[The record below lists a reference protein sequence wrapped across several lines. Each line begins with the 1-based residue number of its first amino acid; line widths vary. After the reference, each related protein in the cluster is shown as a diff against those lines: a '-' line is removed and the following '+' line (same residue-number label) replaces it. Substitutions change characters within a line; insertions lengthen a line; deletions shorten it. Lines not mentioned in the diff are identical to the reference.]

1 MQIKYNAKAR
11 RHIGST
17 IDYYLSHYG
26 KQATLNLAHEI
37 DEKVKTGTTF
47 TFSLLRDENDK
58 KEYKELS
65 SEKLRDIIWSRYLGR
80 FCLHAPHNPNI

>member
-1 MQIKYNAKAR
+1 MQIKYNAKAK

-37 DEKVKTGTTF
+37 DEKVK
-47 TFSLLRDENDK
+47 
-58 KEYKELS
+58 
-65 SEKLRDIIWSRYLGR
+65 
-80 FCLHAPHNPNI
+80 NIAKISWNWFH